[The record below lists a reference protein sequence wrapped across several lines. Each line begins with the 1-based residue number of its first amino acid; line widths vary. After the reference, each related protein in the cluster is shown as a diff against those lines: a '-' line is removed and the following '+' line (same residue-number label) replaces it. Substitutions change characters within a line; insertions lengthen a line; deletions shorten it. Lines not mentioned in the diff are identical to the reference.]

1 MDPSSPH
8 TAGWRNR
15 AVGFAAATLIL
26 AGTAGI
32 VMAASPAL
40 TSPAGPAALPT
51 AATTSPATP
60 SPIARPSVTNR
71 VTGPSTTGPATTGPA
86 TSDQRQAA
94 CATQRQAAKA
104 EPTVATLRALGDCEL
119 ARRFTTLDRLTAGIG
134 QAKALTDTHRTALL
148 AIIARTRTGLTAL
161 RSTIDAD
168 ATVAALRADLPKIA
182 QDYRV
187 YLLVGPQVRLT
198 RAADAGAAAVTRLN
212 AVAERLQARIDR
224 QRAAGKDVTA
234 AQTALADLERNTAL
248 AAAQVGP
255 VAGHVLP
262 LLPADWNDGTAK
274 PILVAARGSIKTA
287 RAELQAA
294 RKDAQACRADLR

>member
-60 SPIARPSVTNR
+60 NPIASPSATNR
-71 VTGPSTTGPATTGPA
+71 VTGPATTGPA
-86 TSDQRQAA
+86 TTDQRPAA

>member
-1 MDPSSPH
+1 MDPSSLH

-15 AVGFAAATLIL
+15 ALGFAAATLIL

-32 VMAASPAL
+32 VMAASPAPA
-40 TSPAGPAALPT
+40 SPAGPAARPT

-60 SPIARPSVTNR
+60 NPIASPSATNR
-71 VTGPSTTGPATTGPA
+71 VTGPATTGPA
-86 TSDQRQAA
+86 TTDQRPAA

-134 QAKALTDTHRTALL
+134 QAKTLTDTHRTALL

-187 YLLVGPQVRLT
+187 YLLVAPQVRLT

-212 AVAERLQARIDR
+212 AVAARLQARIDR

-234 AQTALADLERNTAL
+234 AQAALADLERNTAL

-294 RKDAQACRADLR
+294 RKDAQACRSDLR